1 MRINEAGT
9 ILLNLR
15 TKQIALVYTENSGHL
30 TFPIGTVKNKE
41 TAQDCAVR
49 ITKEKT
55 LKDNHLLLT
64 QPIFIFQYLTSSNQL
79 HECSIYISID
89 NNPTVTNAT
98 SNLKLVTLDEVENF
112 LSDNY
117 LKEKWN
123 TIKRPINDLLNNG
136 GTLSPAMLTD
146 LGICST
152 CYDRD
157 NNNCIYGDK
166 SDKTLFTNDEF
177 ECFFVGNPRSPGH
190 VAILSKKHY
199 KDMLEI
205 PDDLCSHIFVFA
217 KIMMQILKKVYHA
230 ESIYL
235 CTMCDG
241 PMNHFH
247 IQLIPRYSYEKRGSS
262 NFVKPRLNY
271 IEDKGKI
278 QSIKEMLHTIQRSE

>member
-1 MRINEAGT
+1 MRIKETGT

-15 TKQIALVYTENSGHL
+15 TKQIALVYTENLNNL
-30 TFPIGTVKNKE
+30 TFPKGIIEINEK
-41 TAQDCAVR
+41 AQDCAVR

-89 NNPTVTNAT
+89 DNPTVENTT
-98 SNLKLVTLDEVENF
+98 SNFKLVTLDEVEHF
-112 LSDNY
+112 LPDNT

-123 TIKRPINDLLNNG
+123 TIKDPINDLLNNN
-136 GTLSPAMLTD
+136 GTLSPAILTD

-157 NNNCIYGDK
+157 NNNCIYGDN
-166 SDKTLFTNDEF
+166 SDKILFANEEF
-177 ECFFVGNPRSPGH
+177 ECFFVSNPRAPGH

-199 KDMLEI
+199 KDMTKI
-205 PDDLCSHIFVFA
+205 PNDLCSHIFVFA
-217 KIMMQILKKVYHA
+217 KSMMQILKKVYHA

-247 IQLIPRYSYEKRGSS
+247 IQLIPRYSYEKRGSR

-271 IEDKGKI
+271 IEDKEKI
-278 QSIKEMLHTIQRSE
+278 QSIKEMLYHTGG